1 MKAGNAMKSTIIFGT
16 LLLSAS
22 FAGAQAPAPAPKPV
36 VLKPGKPHEKCM
48 VLDSGQKME
57 YRFSSTAKINF
68 NLHYNKGDSVYYPI
82 KLDRTKEEAGLYEA
96 KSREKYC
103 LAWEN
108 RTDADV
114 ELTYSYKVG
123 R

>member
-1 MKAGNAMKSTIIFGT
+1 MKAGNAMKSTITFGT

-22 FAGAQAPAPAPKPV
+22 FVGAQAPAPAPKPV